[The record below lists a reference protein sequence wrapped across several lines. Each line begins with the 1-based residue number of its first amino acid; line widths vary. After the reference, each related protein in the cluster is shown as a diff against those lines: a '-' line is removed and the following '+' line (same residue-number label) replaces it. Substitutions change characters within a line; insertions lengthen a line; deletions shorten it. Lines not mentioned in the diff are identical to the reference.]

1 MRSRQFMCRL
11 LGYIGSSIPLDYI
24 LSKPEHSLIVQSY
37 KPLEMNSGVVNA
49 DGFGIGWYHPD
60 KETNPFIYKNVIPI
74 WNDVNLPSLGR
85 YVETGCVLGYVR
97 SATAGQT
104 VDMSNC
110 QPFESNQLLFIHNG
124 KIDNFK
130 QTLMRPICELLSDTA
145 YKSIKGS
152 TDSEHFFALFL
163 DEQLKNPDD
172 PLEQALQRALLKL
185 DELAKS
191 HQVSASANIII
202 SDGERLIAARFA
214 SGIECPSLY
223 WTRDDLAYPKSV
235 IIASEPIFK
244 GDWHRFSE
252 QSILSVGQDLEIEIH
267 QLSTN

>member
-1 MRSRQFMCRL
+1 MCRL

-37 KPLEMNSGVVNA
+37 KPLEMNSGVLNA
-49 DGFGIGWYHPD
+49 DGFGIGWYHPE
-60 KETNPFIYKNVIPI
+60 KETKPFIYKNVIPI

-85 YVETGCVLGYVR
+85 YVESGCVLGYVR
-97 SATAGQT
+97 SATAGQA

-110 QPFESNQLLFIHNG
+110 QPFEFKQLLFVHNG
-124 KIDNFK
+124 RIDNFK
-130 QTLMRPICELLSDTA
+130 QTLMRPICDRLSTTA
-145 YKSIKGS
+145 YQSIKGG

-163 DEQLKNPDD
+163 DEHLKNPDGI
-172 PLEQALQRALLKL
+172 LEVALQKALLNL
-185 DELAKS
+185 DDLAKS

-202 SDGERLIAARFA
+202 SDGTRLIASRFA
-214 SGIECPSLY
+214 SGIEPPSLY
-223 WTRDDLAYPKSV
+223 WTRDDPAYPESV
-235 IIASEPIFK
+235 IIASEPATQ
-244 GDWHRFSE
+244 GEWHRFSE

>member
-1 MRSRQFMCRL
+1 MCRL

-37 KPLEMNSGVVNA
+37 QPREMKSGVVNA
-49 DGFGIGWYHPD
+49 DGFGIGWYHPE

-85 YVETGCVLGYVR
+85 YVESGCILGYIR
-97 SATAGQT
+97 SATAGQA
-104 VDMSNC
+104 VDVSNC
-110 QPFESNQLLFIHNG
+110 QPFESNKLLFIHNG
-124 KIDNFK
+124 RIENFK
-130 QTLMRPICELLSDTA
+130 QALMRPICDRLSDAA

-163 DEQLKNPDD
+163 DEHLKNPDGT
-172 PLEQALQRALLKL
+172 LEQALQKALLNL

-202 SDGERLIAARFA
+202 SDGKRLIAARFA

-223 WTRDDLAYPKSV
+223 WTRDDLTYPESV

-244 GDWHRFSE
+244 GDWHCFSE

>member
-1 MRSRQFMCRL
+1 MCRL

-37 KPLEMNSGVVNA
+37 QPLEMNSGVVNA
-49 DGFGIGWYHPD
+49 DGFGIGWYHPE
-60 KETNPFIYKNVIPI
+60 KNTEPFIYKNVIPI
-74 WNDVNLPSLGR
+74 WNDVNLSSLGR
-85 YVETGCVLGYVR
+85 YVESDCILGYVR
-97 SATAGQT
+97 SATTGQA

-110 QPFESNQLLFIHNG
+110 QPFKFEQLLFIHNG

-130 QTLMRPICELLSDTA
+130 QTLMRPISEILSDVA

-163 DEQLKNPDD
+163 DEYLKNPGGT
-172 PLEQALQRALLKL
+172 LEQALQSALLKL
-185 DELAKS
+185 AELAKS
-191 HQVSASANIII
+191 HQVSASVNIII
-202 SDGERLIAARFA
+202 SDGKRLIAARFA

-223 WTRDDLAYPKSV
+223 WTRDDLNYPKSV

-252 QSILSVGQDLEIEIH
+252 QRILSVRQDLEIEIH